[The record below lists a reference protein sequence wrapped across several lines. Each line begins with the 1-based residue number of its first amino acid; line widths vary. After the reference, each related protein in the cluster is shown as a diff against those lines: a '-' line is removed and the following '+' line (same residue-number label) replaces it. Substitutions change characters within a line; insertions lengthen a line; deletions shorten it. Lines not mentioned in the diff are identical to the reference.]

1 MDRARGRG
9 GAGPAQGS
17 PALHLLLQ
25 LLHLVANLPGHWARL
40 PHLGEQGCHLVTAQ
54 EAGSAAPQ
62 LMQEAS
68 LHRTWAT
75 EGTATS
81 LGKTARG
88 RTPPPSYLWGAQRRG
103 LPRARTGGCG
113 SGLGRPG
120 RYIPTSSQSAPTHA
134 PAPARPG
141 WTPGGFDMPFHPR
154 PLPPLGLVCHASCM
168 WHRPEAW
175 RTKLPGR
182 VVWVTPPLPTRASA
196 DSTPRT
202 GDGSTQPGSPPGEH
216 R

>member
-1 MDRARGRG
+1 MQTGGSGNRVWCHKTRTQRTDWEEGLEMKGPPPSSPLVWPLTREALGNGPSRREGRG
-9 GAGPAQGS
+9 GAGPGS

-25 LLHLVANLPGHWARL
+25 LLHLVANLPGHRARL

-88 RTPPPSYLWGAQRRG
+88 EHPSLIPVGSTGARTAPGEDWGVRFRLRAAREMHPDLLPKCSRSCPCSS
-103 LPRARTGGCG
+103 LPRVDPW
-113 SGLGRPG
+113 GL
-120 RYIPTSSQSAPTHA
+120 
-134 PAPARPG
+134 
-141 WTPGGFDMPFHPR
+141 
-154 PLPPLGLVCHASCM
+154 
-168 WHRPEAW
+168 
-175 RTKLPGR
+175 
-182 VVWVTPPLPTRASA
+182 
-196 DSTPRT
+196 
-202 GDGSTQPGSPPGEH
+202 
-216 R
+216 